1 VCHHAASDRRGQEL
15 SRRLGGKPG
24 RAGLH
29 HMLAR
34 PPVGTDLST
43 EVRSRSRISHSRY
56 AFRSLAGRYHGGRVD
71 RDMTYQQ
78 AIARSYTDHETF
90 KERPFL
96 LDNVWDLQHLL
107 DVLSERPDVDERR
120 IGITGW
126 VLTSSDVR
134 SHTP

>member
-1 VCHHAASDRRGQEL
+1 
-15 SRRLGGKPG
+15 
-24 RAGLH
+24 
-29 HMLAR
+29 
-34 PPVGTDLST
+34 
-43 EVRSRSRISHSRY
+43 
-56 AFRSLAGRYHGGRVD
+56 LAGRYHGGRVD
-71 RDMTYQQ
+71 GDMTYQQ